1 MRAHLLKSLYALVNI
16 LQVLVHCCNVQ
27 LLFAIFMSNAAVFF
41 SLLFLFLVFALF
53 TCVQVMYKLKTEM
66 RRQCWVSQI
75 VVAFIFA
82 KTKLE
87 NTSIACNCIRWPN
100 LVKYVNEPNPISI
113 YHCAMYTK
121 VEHAYSVCKTKNTQK

>member
-1 MRAHLLKSLYALVNI
+1 MLWSIFFRCLFIAVRYSCILRFSCQMR
-16 LQVLVHCCNVQ
+16 Q
-27 LLFAIFMSNAAVFF
+27 FF
-41 SLLFLFLVFALF
+41 FFLLFLFLAFALF
-53 TCVQVMYKLKTEM
+53 TCVQVMYMLKTEM
-66 RRQCWVSQI
+66 CRQCCVSQI

-113 YHCAMYTK
+113 YNCAIYTK
-121 VEHAYSVCKTKNTQK
+121 VEHAYSVCQTKNTQK